1 MLLFILCCYWTFTKK
16 IVNHI
21 FQYGNKNDHIAKEPY
36 FKVNAF
42 MTVNNEN
49 KVLWILLTWNGIWYN
64 EILYKI
70 NIENLHSIYIKHLN
84 KTYLICDYNVGV
96 TIIIYLFELF

>member
-1 MLLFILCCYWTFTKK
+1 MKTKCYESYL
-16 IVNHI
+16 H
-21 FQYGNKNDHIAKEPY
+21 E
-36 FKVNAF
+36 
-42 MTVNNEN
+42 M
-49 KVLWILLTWNGIWYN
+49 GIWYN

-70 NIENLHSIYIKHLN
+70 NVENLHSIYIKHLN